1 MRTTTITGLGGA
13 AAMLA
18 GMTLAAAATA
28 QTPLPMA
35 TVVPD
40 GTFPISPP
48 SGRAS
53 LPRMR
58 PPGAR

>member
-40 GTFPISPP
+40 GTLLDLTAT
-48 SGRAS
+48 GVTT
-53 LPRMR
+53 
-58 PPGAR
+58 GV